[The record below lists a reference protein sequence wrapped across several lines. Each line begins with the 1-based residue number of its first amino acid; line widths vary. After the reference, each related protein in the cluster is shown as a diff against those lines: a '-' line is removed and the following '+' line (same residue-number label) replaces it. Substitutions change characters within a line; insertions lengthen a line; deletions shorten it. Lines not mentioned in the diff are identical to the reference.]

1 MNANLCIGM
10 VWNARGWTPPPRA
23 YRTKSAQVRI
33 GSGVAKPLDDIEDA
47 LRLWHGAGLLQTT
60 HEDPFTPSRNFCFYF
75 RGDALILK
83 SQRCA
88 RKHRVGHACQVCL
101 DGAAHKG
108 LRLEAVKWASKIHLA
123 NYAHALAYGTAT
135 ERRDMRAELRL
146 QDVYQTREGRLEIE
160 SVLKEEQEAF
170 QLQMIKHRWQSIRLD
185 WRTSRLQAYIDAH
198 IGSLPLRAAKEQQR
212 EVLRPRA
219 ACGTL
224 TSQFAD
230 AVEEGTVRQENLV
243 LASRIATGELDGNAV
258 WSQAHVRSAS
268 EDQGIFVLHAVAR
281 FQPRVLVALLLI
293 CLLFRSAHG
302 ARCVHEEALALH
314 LERQQRLTP
323 ARVEKLFVALH
334 FRHLDLGGTGLYG
347 PGRAWLLHGRL
358 DTAARTLW
366 TTDLARAKVA
376 GRAL

>member
-219 ACGTL
+219 ACGFTCDYAC
-224 TSQFAD
+224 SRPC
-230 AVEEGTVRQENLV
+230 RQLP
-243 LASRIATGELDGNAV
+243 
-258 WSQAHVRSAS
+258 
-268 EDQGIFVLHAVAR
+268 
-281 FQPRVLVALLLI
+281 PRLEI
-293 CLLFRSAHG
+293 P
-302 ARCVHEEALALH
+302 LALCYPN
-314 LERQQRLTP
+314 LRLPGHSPLNLRTP
-323 ARVEKLFVALH
+323 SRRGLFDRRIWFSPVA
-334 FRHLDLGGTGLYG
+334 
-347 PGRAWLLHGRL
+347 
-358 DTAARTLW
+358 
-366 TTDLARAKVA
+366 
-376 GRAL
+376 